1 MAATTPTDVNVKNP
15 SPDMYVGRDYTVPNQ
30 VDKDGKSIV
39 TGEVPTNAND
49 IYQAEHAD
57 ALKKNPVK
65 EPDWDY
71 NPIKGADVNPK
82 AIPQKP
88 ANPNPDDVEAVMA
101 GIWTPNPEDGEWV
114 AQREFKE
121 NKEALPL
128 VQPDFAYNPQPDAG
142 DYVPP
147 IPKKPAKPDP
157 DNLEAVMKTI
167 WTPNPTDA
175 DYVPPKPQAK
185 PSQY

>member
-1 MAATTPTDVNVKNP
+1 MAATTPTDINAVNP
-15 SPDMYVGRDYTVPNQ
+15 SPDQYQGRDFATPKQ
-30 VDKDGKSIV
+30 TSFTGGKQS
-39 TGEVPTNAND
+39 NSLD
-49 IYQAEHAD
+49 IYEAQRAD
-57 ALKKNPVK
+57 ALKKNPVV
-65 EPDWDY
+65 EPDWGY
-71 NPIKGADVNPK
+71 NPIKGADVDPK

-88 ANPNPDDVEAVMA
+88 ANPNPDDVETVMA

-147 IPKKPAKPDP
+147 IPKKPANQNPDDP
-157 DNLEAVMKTI
+157 EAVMATI
-167 WTPNPTDA
+167 WTPNPEDA
-175 DYVPPKPQAK
+175 AYVPPKPQAA
-185 PSQY
+185 PSKY